1 MSNLQQTAGD
11 IVVEKIDLITSTGE
25 KIDLT
30 NFYMEITLSESIY
43 SPCMFGNVVIA
54 DAANILGKA
63 FFGDEKLVLRAK
75 SPYLE
80 DNQINVIEKT
90 FDVYSITNRKLEN
103 DRQQFFSIDF
113 MSPEATNDS
122 ITKVNKKFK
131 GSTDAIASEIYNEY
145 LSEGVPLKLL
155 DAPHSTNNFEFISTY
170 WSPFKCLNYLA
181 KNSIGSEYL
190 MPNVMFFESN
200 KFFYFT
206 SLTSLVQEQKK
217 AKVLY
222 DEYSYLNNLDEIF
235 EGKEENRR
243 GGGYAYTSPFFSN
256 TQITVSAIDYPV
268 YDDQLN
274 NRQSGYYG
282 STTFSY
288 DYSNKDMYDIRF
300 DYTGNSEAKN
310 ILPENFYTF
319 KHITNNPPFPR
330 ELVKSN
336 PLSVIRFKAGA
347 SGLFSENDA
356 FNIEQVTATCYR
368 HTALAE
374 MKAIV
379 YEITV
384 PGKTDVEVGKLIRFN
399 YPSVG
404 EKLTNP
410 SFDDLLDP
418 KVSGI
423 YIITGIRHSITHRGH
438 TMMLEIVRDSI
449 EEG

>member
-243 GGGYAYTSPFFSN
+243 GGGYTYTSPFFSN
-256 TQITVSAIDYPV
+256 TQITVSTIDYPV

-368 HTALAE
+368 TTALAE

-410 SFDDLLDP
+410 SFDELLDP

>member
-1 MSNLQQTAGD
+1 MDIIQQTAGD
-11 IVVEKIDLITSTGE
+11 IVIEKIDLVTSLGE
-25 KIDLT
+25 TIDLT
-30 NFYMEITLSESIY
+30 NFYMELTLNESIY
-43 SPCMFGNVVIA
+43 NPCMFGSVMIA
-54 DAANILGKA
+54 DAANILGKS
-63 FFGDEKLVLRAK
+63 FFGDEKIILRAK

-80 DNQINVIEKT
+80 ENQINVIEKT

-113 MSPEATNDS
+113 MSAEATNDS
-122 ITKVNKKFK
+122 ITKVNKKFQ

-145 LSEGVPLKLL
+145 LSEGVPLKLF
-155 DAPHSTNNFEFISTY
+155 DTPHSTNNFEFIAPY

-181 KNSIGSEYL
+181 KNSIGSKYL
-190 MPNVMFFESN
+190 MPNVMFFETN

-206 SLTSLVQEQKK
+206 SITSLVQEQKD
-217 AKVLY
+217 AKLLY

-235 EGKEENRR
+235 QGAEDNRR
-243 GGGYAYTSPFFSN
+243 GGGYTYTSPFFSN
-256 TQITVSAIDYPV
+256 SQITVSAVDYPV
-268 YDDQLN
+268 YDDQLD

-282 STTFSY
+282 NTTFAY
-288 DYSNKDMYDIRF
+288 DYSNKDLYDIRF
-300 DYTGNSEAKN
+300 DYTGTTEAKN
-310 ILPENFYTF
+310 VVPENFYTF
-319 KHITNNPPFPR
+319 KHITSNPPFPR

-336 PLSVIRFKAGA
+336 PLSVIKFKAGA

-356 FNIEQVTATCYR
+356 FNISQVTATCYR
-368 HTALAE
+368 NTALAE
-374 MKAIV
+374 LKSIV

-418 KVSGI
+418 KVSGL
-423 YIITGIRHSITHRGH
+423 YIITGIRHRMSHRGH
-438 TMMLEIVRDSI
+438 SMVLEIVRDSI